1 MRVQKTST
9 RGGFDRITANL
20 RKLAKTEVLV
30 GIPAAE
36 NIRKGEPL
44 GNAALLFIH
53 THGSDI
59 RNIPPRPVLQPSID
73 ANKDIILPEL
83 RKAAEAASEG
93 QPFTDQLDAAGTV
106 AANCAKRWFTDPRN
120 NWPDNAPATI
130 KAKGS
135 DQPLIDEGELR
146 RSITH
151 ITRTKQ

>member
-1 MRVQKTST
+1 MPVTKTST
-9 RGGFDRITANL
+9 RGGLNQITANL

-36 NIRKGEPL
+36 NIRKDEPI

-59 RNIPPRPVLQPSID
+59 NNIPPRPVLQPSIA
-73 ANKDIILPEL
+73 ANQSIILPEL

-93 QPFTDQLDAAGTV
+93 QPFIDQLDAAGTI
-106 AANCAKRWFTDPRN
+106 AANSAKRWFTDPRN
-120 NWPDNAPATI
+120 NWPDNAPATVE
-130 KAKGS
+130 AKGS

-151 ITRTKQ
+151 VTRTKQ